1 METDI
6 INEVT
11 NGFFKKYNS
20 NLDSV
25 DFKNSKHE
33 VLVELTDV
41 EPVNPNAIMTILP
54 GGTHNVMIW
63 SLGLP
68 PDFEEC
74 CKILSTFDNIQRID
88 VTAAIVMASNDE
100 DSKSKFRILLNA
112 AEMGFGGRNYRQV

>member
-1 METDI
+1 
-6 INEVT
+6 
-11 NGFFKKYNS
+11 
-20 NLDSV
+20 
-25 DFKNSKHE
+25 
-33 VLVELTDV
+33 
-41 EPVNPNAIMTILP
+41 MTILP
-54 GGTHNVMIW
+54 GGTHNIMIW

-74 CKILSTFDNIQRID
+74 YKILPTFDNIQRID